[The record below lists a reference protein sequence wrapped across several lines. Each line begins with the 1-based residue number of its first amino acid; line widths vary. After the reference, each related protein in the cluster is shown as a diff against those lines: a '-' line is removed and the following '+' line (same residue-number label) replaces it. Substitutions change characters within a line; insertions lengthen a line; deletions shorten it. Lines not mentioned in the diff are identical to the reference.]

1 MTFGVI
7 LTFLAR
13 LSLVLRFLPFSALDK
28 LLNFD
33 LARQQARS
41 VVASAGWAKA
51 LILTGLAVEVVLER
65 RGVQESYLADTV
77 VVSCRV
83 VSCDALSSAVLR
95 QASAGRNQ

>member
-7 LTFLAR
+7 ITFLAR
-13 LSLVLRFLPFSALDK
+13 LSLVLLFLPFSALDK

-51 LILTGLAVEVVLER
+51 LILTGLAVEVFMSLGVLTEHR
-65 RGVQESYLADTV
+65 RSKPA
-77 VVSCRV
+77 
-83 VSCDALSSAVLR
+83 R
-95 QASAGRNQ
+95 QRGGG

>member
-1 MTFGVI
+1 MPDAGNRSKVIVMTFGVI

-13 LSLVLRFLPFSALDK
+13 LSLVLLFLPFSALDK

-51 LILTGLAVEVVLER
+51 LILTGLAVEVFMSLGVLTEHR
-65 RGVQESYLADTV
+65 RSKPA
-77 VVSCRV
+77 
-83 VSCDALSSAVLR
+83 R
-95 QASAGRNQ
+95 QRGGA